1 MRVLILDLRG
11 NAGGPFDVAVQVVE
25 RFLTSGVIVTTH
37 GQIGG
42 QIRDYNKTYQAH
54 SGNVLAVPLVILV
67 DAETASSAEMVAGAL
82 KENQRGKLVGETTFG
97 KGSIQRVDKLK
108 MAPRAGIRMTVAR
121 FYTPTGRPYSDTGVA
136 PQVVIRSEAAM
147 EIGQDAQLQ
156 AALDVA
162 RPLIAGP

>member
-1 MRVLILDLRG
+1 RG
-11 NAGGPFDVAVQVVE
+11 NPGGPFETAVQVVE
-25 RFLTSGVIVTTH
+25 RFLVAGVIVTTH

-42 QIRDYNKTYQAH
+42 PVRKYNKTYHAH
-54 SGNVLAVPLVILV
+54 GGNVLPMPLVILV

-121 FYTPTGRPYSDTGVA
+121 FYMPTGRPYSD
-136 PQVVIRSEAAM
+136 
-147 EIGQDAQLQ
+147 
-156 AALDVA
+156 
-162 RPLIAGP
+162 